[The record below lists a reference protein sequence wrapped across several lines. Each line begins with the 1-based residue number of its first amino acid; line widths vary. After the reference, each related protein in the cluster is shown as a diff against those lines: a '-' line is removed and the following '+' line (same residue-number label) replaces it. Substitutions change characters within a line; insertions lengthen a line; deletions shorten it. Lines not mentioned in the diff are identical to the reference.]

1 MMVIMHSLIKTTDC
15 GLLIENNETK
25 ILLDPSKLES
35 DNFVF
40 VSHAHSDHVYRKPKN
55 KMRIKTITSI
65 ETEAIA
71 KARGYEITNTIYE
84 EKELELIDSG
94 HILGS
99 KGLLA
104 FNEIFY
110 TGDISIRKRAFLN
123 PPKKI
128 PQVDTLIIES
138 TFGRPEYIFP
148 DHTKIIHDAN
158 KIIADAYDKGNP
170 VIIMG
175 YPLGKAQLLTN
186 FFEHWD
192 PLFAYDSI
200 EIMNNVYRDMGIS
213 LRNTT
218 RFTDAEKSKKLDTKN
233 PWVMLAPLMNG
244 NSKFLR
250 YMKEKYNT
258 ITVGFSGWACN
269 NGYKHMMGIDYALP
283 MSDHCDYNELIQLVH
298 KCNPK
303 KIFTVHG
310 FAREFARILNNM
322 GYDASPLENHASKI
336 RNPRKDSSSSSSFSN
351 KNIINKRLST
361 RKKNNSSIIN
371 RNTKTNNN
379 GIQILDYFI
388 K

>member
-1 MMVIMHSLIKTTDC
+1 MHSQIRTTDG
-15 GLLIENNETK
+15 GLLIENGETK
-25 ILLDPSKLES
+25 ILLDPSSVES
-35 DNFVF
+35 NNFVF
-40 VSHAHSDHVYRKPKN
+40 ISHAHSDHVYRKPKN
-55 KMRIKTITSI
+55 KTRIKTITSI

-84 EKELELIDSG
+84 EKDLELIDSG

-123 PPKKI
+123 PPQKI

-158 KIIADAYDKGNP
+158 KIIADAYDKGHP

-200 EIMNNVYRDMGIS
+200 EIMNNVYREMGIS

-218 RFTDAEKSKKLDTKN
+218 CFTDAEKSKKLDTKY
-233 PWVMLAPLMNG
+233 PWVMLAPLMNA

-258 ITVGFSGWACN
+258 ITLGFSGWACN
-269 NGYKHMMGIDYALP
+269 QGYKHMMGIDYALP
-283 MSDHCDYNELIQLVH
+283 MSDHCDYNELIQVVK

-303 KIFTVHG
+303 NIFTIHG
-310 FAREFARILNNM
+310 FAHEFARILNNM
-322 GYDASPLENHASKI
+322 GYNANPLENHASKI
-336 RNPRKDSSSSSSFSN
+336 RKTRKDTTKINRIKSSNS
-351 KNIINKRLST
+351 I
-361 RKKNNSSIIN
+361 RKKSNSRIN
-371 RNTKTNNN
+371 STSKNNN
-379 GIQILDYFI
+379 NIQILDYFI

>member
-1 MMVIMHSLIKTTDC
+1 MHSQIRITDG
-15 GLLIENNETK
+15 GLLIENGETK
-25 ILLDPSKLES
+25 ILLDPSKVES
-35 DNFVF
+35 NNFVF

-55 KMRIKTITSI
+55 KTRIKTITSI

-84 EKELELIDSG
+84 EKDLELIDSG

-110 TGDISIRKRAFLN
+110 TGDISIRKRAFLT
-123 PPKKI
+123 PPRKI

-158 KIIADAYDKGNP
+158 KIIADAYDKGHP

-200 EIMNNVYRDMGIS
+200 EIMNNVYREMGIS
-213 LRNTT
+213 LRKTT
-218 RFTDAEKSKKLDTKN
+218 CFTDAEKSKKLDTKY

-258 ITVGFSGWACN
+258 ITLGFSGWACN
-269 NGYKHMMGIDYALP
+269 QGYKHMMGIDYALP
-283 MSDHCDYNELIQLVH
+283 MSDHCDYNELIQVVK

-303 KIFTVHG
+303 NIFTIHG
-310 FAREFARILNNM
+310 FAHEFARILNNM
-322 GYDASPLENHASKI
+322 GYNARPLENHTNKI
-336 RNPRKDSSSSSSFSN
+336 RKSSKEYSNSNRTKSS
-351 KNIINKRLST
+351 ST
-361 RKKNNSSIIN
+361 RKKRSSIN
-371 RNTKTNNN
+371 STNNN
-379 GIQILDYFI
+379 ILILDYFI